1 MKLRTIGCVELNSI
15 STGMHVADEMVKA
28 AEVQL
33 VLARPTCPG
42 RYLVI
47 VTGDTGA
54 VKSSVSHGRAIGADM
69 VVDWFVIPSVHESV
83 IPAMNGT
90 AVCPRINALGC
101 IETCTTAAC
110 ILAADAAAKSG
121 QVHLIELRFAAGLGG
136 KAFVTMTGEVQLG
149 TGLRRCRRRHS
160 GRRRRGA
167 RPQPYR
173 HPLAQRRIQSPAFGI
188 MILKGR
194 ENSKHFSLPLSF
206 FQKIRNRFTLSTA
219 FRIPESGVS
228 SGNIFRQLMFPAL

>member
-15 STGMHVADEMVKA
+15 SAGLHVADELVKA

-54 VKSSVSHGRAIGADM
+54 VKSSVEAGRAIGRDM

-101 IETCTTAAC
+101 IETCTTASC
-110 ILAADAAAKSG
+110 IIAADAAAKAG
-121 QVHLIELRFAAGLGG
+121 QVQLIELRFAAGLGG
-136 KAFVTMTGEVQLG
+136 KAFIVMTGEVSSVRASVDAGVEVVNSDASGPVLSHIVIPSPSAELKAQLLG
-149 TGLRRCRRRHS
+149 
-160 GRRRRGA
+160 
-167 RPQPYR
+167 
-173 HPLAQRRIQSPAFGI
+173 
-188 MILKGR
+188 
-194 ENSKHFSLPLSF
+194 
-206 FQKIRNRFTLSTA
+206 
-219 FRIPESGVS
+219 
-228 SGNIFRQLMFPAL
+228 

>member
-15 STGMHVADEMVKA
+15 SAGLQVADEMVKA

-54 VKSSVSHGRAIGADM
+54 VKSSVEAGRAIGRDM

-101 IETCTTAAC
+101 IETCTTASC
-110 ILAADAAAKSG
+110 IIAADAAAKAG
-121 QVHLIELRFAAGLGG
+121 QVQLIELRFAAGLGG
-136 KAFVTMTGEVQLG
+136 KAFIVMTGEVSSVRASVDAGVEVVNSDASGPVLSHIVIPSPSAELKAQLLG
-149 TGLRRCRRRHS
+149 
-160 GRRRRGA
+160 
-167 RPQPYR
+167 
-173 HPLAQRRIQSPAFGI
+173 
-188 MILKGR
+188 
-194 ENSKHFSLPLSF
+194 
-206 FQKIRNRFTLSTA
+206 
-219 FRIPESGVS
+219 
-228 SGNIFRQLMFPAL
+228 

>member
-15 STGMHVADEMVKA
+15 SAGLHVADEMVKA

-54 VKSSVSHGRAIGADM
+54 VKSSVEAGRAIGRDM

-101 IETCTTAAC
+101 IETCTTASC
-110 ILAADAAAKSG
+110 IIAADAAAKAG
-121 QVHLIELRFAAGLGG
+121 QVQLIELRFAAGLGG
-136 KAFVTMTGEVQLG
+136 KAFIVMTGEVSSVRASVEAGVEVVNSDASGPVLSHIVIPSPSAELKAQLLG
-149 TGLRRCRRRHS
+149 
-160 GRRRRGA
+160 
-167 RPQPYR
+167 
-173 HPLAQRRIQSPAFGI
+173 
-188 MILKGR
+188 
-194 ENSKHFSLPLSF
+194 
-206 FQKIRNRFTLSTA
+206 
-219 FRIPESGVS
+219 
-228 SGNIFRQLMFPAL
+228 

>member
-15 STGMHVADEMVKA
+15 SAGLHVADEMVKA

-54 VKSSVSHGRAIGADM
+54 VKSSVEAGRAIGRDL
-69 VVDWFVIPSVHESV
+69 VVDWFVIPSVHEAV

-101 IETCTTAAC
+101 IETCTTASC
-110 ILAADAAAKSG
+110 IIAADAAAKAG
-121 QVHLIELRFAAGLGG
+121 QVQLIELRFAAGLGG
-136 KAFVTMTGEVQLG
+136 KAFITMTGEVSSVRASVEAGVEVVNNDASGPVLSHIVIPSPSADLKAQLLG
-149 TGLRRCRRRHS
+149 
-160 GRRRRGA
+160 
-167 RPQPYR
+167 
-173 HPLAQRRIQSPAFGI
+173 
-188 MILKGR
+188 
-194 ENSKHFSLPLSF
+194 
-206 FQKIRNRFTLSTA
+206 
-219 FRIPESGVS
+219 
-228 SGNIFRQLMFPAL
+228 

>member
-1 MKLRTIGCVELNSI
+1 MKLRTIGCVERNSS

-54 VKSSVSHGRAIGADM
+54 VKSSVAHGRAIGSDM

-83 IPAMNGT
+83 VPAMNGT

-110 ILAADAAAKSG
+110 IIAADAAAKAG

-136 KAFVTMTGEVQLG
+136 KAFVTMTGEVSSVQASVDAGVATVGTEGAGPVLSHIVIPSPSEDFKARLLG
-149 TGLRRCRRRHS
+149 
-160 GRRRRGA
+160 
-167 RPQPYR
+167 
-173 HPLAQRRIQSPAFGI
+173 
-188 MILKGR
+188 
-194 ENSKHFSLPLSF
+194 
-206 FQKIRNRFTLSTA
+206 
-219 FRIPESGVS
+219 
-228 SGNIFRQLMFPAL
+228 